1 MSSSTLTPASAGAP
15 ARGDGL
21 IEPKDAPRSG
31 PVPSAVGPHG
41 TPALA
46 SGTADEAVLECHH
59 LGKLYHI
66 YERPQDRLKQALLRP
81 LRRQFYREFW
91 ALRGVTFE
99 VRKGEAVGI
108 LGRNGAG
115 KSTLLQI
122 IAGTMAP
129 TEGEVRVRGRVAAML
144 QLGSGFNPDFTG
156 RENVF
161 LAGSIL
167 GITRREMDE
176 RFDEVAAFADIGSF
190 LDQPIKTY
198 SSGMQARLAFAVS
211 FSVQPDLLIVDE
223 ILAVGDIGF
232 QSKCIARLRK
242 MRDDGLTMLF
252 VSHSPDAVRSTCQKG
267 LFLDGGQ
274 PRYFGPAESATNAYL
289 AHVREATNQEA
300 LAGEQSFL
308 GGSVRF
314 EREVPGQLRYGS
326 GHVQI
331 EHVEVL
337 DAKGEPRRAFNLHDE
352 VTIQATVRAKVD
364 VDHVNISFLV
374 RDMTGVDVMGT
385 ATCDE
390 LEKLPALRA
399 GESLSVRFTFENR
412 LRDGNY
418 GVCLAVNRVTRRDY
432 SDVVLFDQVDGVA
445 AFAVMRSQDRPVH
458 YKFHQ
463 PVAVKVDQPRAGA
476 TSGVAHTDGRPA

>member
-1 MSSSTLTPASAGAP
+1 MSSRPADSSGSVPPASAA
-15 ARGDGL
+15 AL
-21 IEPKDAPRSG
+21 VEPRAT
-31 PVPSAVGPHG
+31 PHG
-41 TPALA
+41 GVVAT
-46 SGTADEAVLECHH
+46 STATEEPVLSCQHV
-59 LGKLYHI
+59 GKLYHI

-81 LRRQFYREFW
+81 LGRRYYRDFW

-99 VRKGEAVGI
+99 VRRGEAVGI

-156 RENVF
+156 RENVY

-167 GITRREMDE
+167 GITRREMDD
-176 RFDEVAAFADIGSF
+176 RFDEVAAFADIGGF

-252 VSHSPDAVRSTCQKG
+252 VSHSPDAVRSTCQRG
-267 LFLDGGQ
+267 LFLEAGQ
-274 PRYFGPAESATNAYL
+274 ARYFGPAEAATNAYL

-300 LAGEQSFL
+300 LAGEQAFL
-308 GGSVRF
+308 GKSVRF
-314 EREVPGQLRYGS
+314 ENQVPGQLRYGS

-331 EHVEVL
+331 ERVEVS
-337 DAKGEPRRAFNLHDE
+337 DARGEPRRAFNLHDV
-352 VTIQATVRAKVD
+352 VTIEATVRAKVD
-364 VDHVNISFLV
+364 VDHVNLSFLV

-390 LEKLPALRA
+390 VEGPLPKLRA
-399 GESLSVRFTFENR
+399 GEVLTVSFSFENQ

-445 AFAVMRSQDRPVH
+445 AFAVIRSQDRPVH

-463 PVAVKVDQPRAGA
+463 PVEVRVGTPMQAATVAGA
-476 TSGVAHTDGRPA
+476 GRTA

>member
-1 MSSSTLTPASAGAP
+1 
-15 ARGDGL
+15 
-21 IEPKDAPRSG
+21 
-31 PVPSAVGPHG
+31 
-41 TPALA
+41 
-46 SGTADEAVLECHH
+46 
-59 LGKLYHI
+59 
-66 YERPQDRLKQALLRP
+66 
-81 LRRQFYREFW
+81 
-91 ALRGVTFE
+91 
-99 VRKGEAVGI
+99 
-108 LGRNGAG
+108 
-115 KSTLLQI
+115 
-122 IAGTMAP
+122 
-129 TEGEVRVRGRVAAML
+129 
-144 QLGSGFNPDFTG
+144 
-156 RENVF
+156 
-161 LAGSIL
+161 
-167 GITRREMDE
+167 
-176 RFDEVAAFADIGSF
+176 
-190 LDQPIKTY
+190 
-198 SSGMQARLAFAVS
+198 
-211 FSVQPDLLIVDE
+211 
-223 ILAVGDIGF
+223 
-232 QSKCIARLRK
+232 
-242 MRDDGLTMLF
+242 
-252 VSHSPDAVRSTCQKG
+252 
-267 LFLDGGQ
+267 
-274 PRYFGPAESATNAYL
+274 
-289 AHVREATNQEA
+289 
-300 LAGEQSFL
+300 
-308 GGSVRF
+308 
-314 EREVPGQLRYGS
+314 
-326 GHVQI
+326 VQI